1 MKAFYGWVKTVVLML
16 KTWFNWSFCLL
27 VVPLVGFIKTTGLL
41 MISEVIEINQ
51 FAQVH
56 LSILKKE

>member
-1 MKAFYGWVKTVVLML
+1 MKAFYGWVKTVVLIL
-16 KTWFNWSFCLL
+16 KTWFNGSFCLL
-27 VVPLVGFIKTTGLL
+27 VAPLVGFIKTTGLL

>member
-1 MKAFYGWVKTVVLML
+1 MKAFYGWVKTVVLIL
-16 KTWFNWSFCLL
+16 KTWFNWSVCLL

-56 LSILKKE
+56 LSIWKKE